1 MSSDRPSDIRECS
14 ECGDV
19 TVLVDLCDH
28 CRDAEIA
35 DAERARWLEDVIY

>member
-1 MSSDRPSDIRECS
+1 MQPTSDIRDCR

-19 TVLVDLCDH
+19 TVNTDLCDS

-35 DAERARWLEDVIY
+35 DAERARWLEEFIY